1 MDPKALN
8 VATKCGIKKVHSR
21 STGHKGQITIV
32 ACGSAVGQII
42 PPMVIFD
49 AEKLCHAWTANE
61 VTGTSYGLSDSGW
74 ITTPLFEGWL
84 SDHFLK
90 YAVSGRPLL
99 LLLDIH
105 STHYQPEVVHFA
117 KEKNIIML
125 CLPPHTTHEAQPLDY
140 SFFSS

>member
-1 MDPKALN
+1 
-8 VATKCGIKKVHSR
+8 
-21 STGHKGQITIV
+21 
-32 ACGSAVGQII
+32 
-42 PPMVIFD
+42 MVTLD
-49 AEKLCHAWTANE
+49 AENLCHAWMANE
-61 VTGTSYGLSDSGW
+61 VTGTSYALSDSGW

-90 YAVSGRPLL
+90 YAVSGHPLL

-125 CLPPHTTHEAQPLDY
+125 CLPPHTTYEAQPLDY